1 MNNINNTQAVAL
13 AGIGLLLVGGFLW
26 MHGRAKGRSENTP
39 LVVQTNVTN
48 VSVHNESSIIHNAPV
63 GSGAIVEEDEEDAP
77 LPEKPEQL
85 SVFAKWAGKAVP
97 FLASAKSLWG

>member
-1 MNNINNTQAVAL
+1 MHNINNTQAVAL
-13 AGIGLLLVGGFLW
+13 AGICFLVGGLLW
-26 MHGRAKGRSENTP
+26 MNGRAKGRLENTP

-63 GSGAIVEEDEEDAP
+63 GSGAIVEEDAP

-97 FLASAKSLWG
+97 FLASAKSLLG